1 MKSLSS
7 LFVILCLT
15 APAYA
20 EGGFEMFEEICEITG
35 EVKTSYHQVP
45 SEIKLSDIEIK
56 TRTLLPVSS
65 QSL

>member
-15 APAYA
+15 APAYS

-35 EVKTSYHQVP
+35 EVKVSYQYVP
-45 SEIKLSDIEIK
+45 TEIKLSDIEIK
-56 TRTLLPVSS
+56 SRTLPPTSS
-65 QSL
+65 Q

>member
-20 EGGFEMFEEICEITG
+20 EGGFEKFEEICEITG
-35 EVKTSYHQVP
+35 EVKTSYRQVP

-56 TRTLLPVSS
+56 TRTSLQASS
-65 QSL
+65 Q

>member
-15 APAYA
+15 TPAFA
-20 EGGFEMFEEICEITG
+20 EGNFEMFEEVCEITG
-35 EVKTSYHQVP
+35 EVKVSYQYVP

-56 TRTLLPVSS
+56 SRTSLPTSS
-65 QSL
+65 Q

>member
-35 EVKTSYHQVP
+35 EIKVSYQYVP

-56 TRTLLPVSS
+56 SKTLPPTSS
-65 QSL
+65 Q

>member
-15 APAYA
+15 TPAFA
-20 EGGFEMFEEICEITG
+20 EGNFETFEEICEITG
-35 EVKTSYHQVP
+35 EVKTSYRQVP

-56 TRTLLPVSS
+56 SRTSLPTSS
-65 QSL
+65 Q